1 MRSTRKKLTI
11 LTLILSAIAFLY
23 FGLRT
28 VWLQVEIRHLKLE
41 RTYLDHLIE
50 AKKIELKSFRSPSFN
65 ARLLKQNLSLND
77 SEIPLPVSQV
87 KPLRVSNPIEWYH
100 WSPMTGPGYLNW
112 KLDMLTTFNI
122 LKHTGTIWPSPK
134 FRNKSN
140 IFNYVKEEIET
151 SSSFQDLK

>member
-41 RTYLDHLIE
+41 KNYLDGLIE
-50 AKKIELKSFRSPSFN
+50 ATKIELKSVRTPTFN

-87 KPLRVSNPIEWYH
+87 KPLRVSNRIE
-100 WSPMTGPGYLNW
+100 
-112 KLDMLTTFNI
+112 
-122 LKHTGTIWPSPK
+122 
-134 FRNKSN
+134 
-140 IFNYVKEEIET
+140 
-151 SSSFQDLK
+151 